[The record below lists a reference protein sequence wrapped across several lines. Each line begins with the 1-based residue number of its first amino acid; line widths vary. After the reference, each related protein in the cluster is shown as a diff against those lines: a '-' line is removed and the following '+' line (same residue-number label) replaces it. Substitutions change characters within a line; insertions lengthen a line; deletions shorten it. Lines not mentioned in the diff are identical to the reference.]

1 MKKITSILSIM
12 AVSAIF
18 STSALAQGTQTATA
32 TSASSTTIVAP
43 IAISNSVPLAFG
55 SFASNA
61 AGTLILSSA
70 SVQSST
76 GGVKLNSAKGA
87 PTAAKFTVTGEGAYG
102 YTVTLPTSLT
112 LTTAVAGTVKTME
125 VTTFVSSL
133 TDGIG
138 ALTSG
143 AQDFT
148 VGATLN
154 VAAGQVVGLYDST
167 TPFTV
172 TVNYN

>member
-1 MKKITSILSIM
+1 M
-12 AVSAIF
+12 ALTAVF
-18 STSALAQGTQTATA
+18 SSSVLAQGTQPASA

-43 IAISNSVPLAFG
+43 IAISNSIPLAFG

-61 AGTLILSSA
+61 SGTLVLSVA
-70 SVQSST
+70 GIQSST
-76 GGVKLNSAKGA
+76 GGVKLTSAKGD
-87 PTAAKFTVTGEGAYG
+87 PTAAKFTVTGQGAYA

-112 LTTAVAGTVKTME
+112 LTTAVAGTLKTME

-133 TDGIG
+133 ASGIG
-138 ALTSG
+138 ALASG
-143 AQDFT
+143 TQDFT

-154 VAAGQVVGLYDST
+154 VGANQVVGLYQSI

-172 TVNYN
+172 IVNYN

>member
-1 MKKITSILSIM
+1 M
-12 AVSAIF
+12 ALTAVF
-18 STSALAQGTQTATA
+18 SVSALAQGTQPASA
-32 TSASSTTIVAP
+32 TSASSTTIIAP
-43 IAISNSVPLAFG
+43 IEISNSVPLAFG
-55 SFASNA
+55 SFSSRA
-61 AGTLILSSA
+61 AGTLVLTSGG
-70 SVQSST
+70 VQSST
-76 GGVKLNSAKGA
+76 GGVKLISAATGS
-87 PTAAKFTVTGEGAYG
+87 PTAAKFTVKGQGNYA

-133 TDGIG
+133 T
-138 ALTSG
+138 SG
-143 AQDFT
+143 TGSLASGTADFT

-154 VAAGQVVGLYDST
+154 VLADQVVGLYESV